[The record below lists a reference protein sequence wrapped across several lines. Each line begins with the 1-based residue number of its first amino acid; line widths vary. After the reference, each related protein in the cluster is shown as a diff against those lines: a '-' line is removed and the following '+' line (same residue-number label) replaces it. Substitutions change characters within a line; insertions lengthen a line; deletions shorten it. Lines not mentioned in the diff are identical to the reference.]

1 MFERYTERARRVI
14 FFARY
19 EASQLGSAAI
29 ETEHLL
35 LGLIREGQGLMSRVL
50 ARSNVSAETLRKE
63 VEGRAVFRAKVSPSD
78 EIPFSAESK
87 RALAFAT
94 EEADRLLHTYIGTE
108 HLLLGILREEQSLA
122 ASVLAGRGIR
132 LGAVRDDL
140 VRSAGER
147 PPAPARGRE
156 ATLVA
161 EFGRDLSAAAVAHEL
176 DPLVGRAREV
186 ERVVQVLCRRTKNN
200 AVLVGEAG
208 VGKTAI
214 VEGLAQKI
222 AAGDV
227 PRFLAGKRLV
237 ALDLGLIVAGTKY
250 RGQFEERLKG
260 IVKELADD
268 VGQAWKDSA
277 KS

>member
-1 MFERYTERARRVI
+1 MFERYTERARRAL

-19 EASQLGSAAI
+19 EASQLGSVSI

-35 LGLIREGQGLMSRVL
+35 LGLIREGKGLMSRVL
-50 ARSNVSAETLRKE
+50 ARSNVSAETLRQE
-63 VEGRAVFRAKVSPSD
+63 VEGRTVYRAKVPASD
-78 EIPFSAESK
+78 EIPFSAQTK

-132 LGAVRDDL
+132 LGAVRED
-140 VRSAGER
+140 VVKSAHER
-147 PPAPARGRE
+147 PPAPARATE

-161 EFGRDLSAAAVAHEL
+161 EFGRDLTAAAGGHDL
-176 DPLVGRAREV
+176 DPLVGRGLEV

-222 AAGDV
+222 AFGDV
-227 PRFLAGKRLV
+227 PRFRAGKRMV
-237 ALDLGLIVAGTKY
+237 ALDLGLIVAGTNY
-250 RGQFEERLKG
+250 RGLFVERLMG
-260 IVKELADD
+260 IV
-268 VGQAWKDSA
+268 G
-277 KS
+277 